1 VVEGSGTAT
10 ESTAAARAQD
20 GEQTAAAWRAM
31 PMSALRKLAKGAG
44 VGPSELRAAKDSKRP
59 KDVLIDLLRAAGAG
73 SEEAVQAAAQPAEPA
88 STDDVAAAAAAPA
101 TAKAGAAA
109 DRAFLSEWPFDT
121 DYGDHYETPLRA
133 YHDVRPL
140 LRQVARDAGVSRG
153 KVRVSVGRGVCQLGG
168 ACVSWAGRVSVGRG
182 VVCQC
187 RLYDPYYCR
196 GAASRHLASLGFE
209 KLINKKRDFYADVAA
224 GTTPRHHALL
234 TNPPYSGACSRAHS
248 ACPPCDDRFC
258 LNGYQRSPTL
268 TNGALDGRGAGV
280 HTRHAGM
287 PLAARCVSADGDARG
302 R

>member
-1 VVEGSGTAT
+1 MIEGSGTAA

-73 SEEAVQAAAQPAEPA
+73 GEEAVQAAAQPAEPA
-88 STDDVAAAAAAPA
+88 STDDVAAAAAAAPA

-168 ACVSWAGRVSVGRG
+168 ACVSWAGRGLSVPAVRPVLLPRRGLAPPGEPGLREAHQQEARLLRGR
-182 VVCQC
+182 
-187 RLYDPYYCR
+187 R
-196 GAASRHLASLGFE
+196 G
-209 KLINKKRDFYADVAA
+209 
-224 GTTPRHHALL
+224 RHHSPPPRAAHQPPLL
-234 TNPPYSGACSRAHS
+234 
-248 ACPPCDDRFC
+248 
-258 LNGYQRSPTL
+258 
-268 TNGALDGRGAGV
+268 
-280 HTRHAGM
+280 
-287 PLAARCVSADGDARG
+287 RCVQPRTLSMPPV
-302 R
+302 